1 MYEECPALLQMTR
14 TFLEDGEKDEI
25 IHHCK
30 VIRYDPEEENIYLIA
45 GKSDITSF
53 LLDGVYRCTIN
64 SEKKEIW
71 CQGVIRER
79 YCNKVGKVLV
89 FRVQNGFYEK
99 NINRRLQSQESYYL
113 DSLKKNHS
121 RQKLWQLDQAELL
134 MEKK

>member
-64 SEKKEIW
+64 I
-71 CQGVIRER
+71 
-79 YCNKVGKVLV
+79 
-89 FRVQNGFYEK
+89 
-99 NINRRLQSQESYYL
+99 
-113 DSLKKNHS
+113 
-121 RQKLWQLDQAELL
+121 
-134 MEKK
+134 

>member
-53 LLDGVYRCTIN
+53 CWMEYIDVRSIVKKKKSGARASYVKDTVIK
-64 SEKKEIW
+64 SEK
-71 CQGVIRER
+71 
-79 YCNKVGKVLV
+79 
-89 FRVQNGFYEK
+89 
-99 NINRRLQSQESYYL
+99 S
-113 DSLKKNHS
+113 
-121 RQKLWQLDQAELL
+121 
-134 MEKK
+134 

>member
-53 LLDGVYRCTIN
+53 LLEYIDVRSIVKKKKSGARASYVKDTVIK
-64 SEKKEIW
+64 SEK
-71 CQGVIRER
+71 
-79 YCNKVGKVLV
+79 
-89 FRVQNGFYEK
+89 
-99 NINRRLQSQESYYL
+99 S
-113 DSLKKNHS
+113 
-121 RQKLWQLDQAELL
+121 
-134 MEKK
+134 

>member
-30 VIRYDPEEENIYLIA
+30 VIRYDSEEENIYLIA

-53 LLDGVYRCTIN
+53 LLDGVYRCTIS

-71 CQGVIRER
+71 CQGIIRER

-99 NINRRLQSQESYYL
+99 NIN
-113 DSLKKNHS
+113 KIK
-121 RQKLWQLDQAELL
+121 
-134 MEKK
+134 

>member
-14 TFLEDGEKDEI
+14 TFLD
-25 IHHCK
+25 
-30 VIRYDPEEENIYLIA
+30 LIA

-99 NINRRLQSQESYYL
+99 NIN
-113 DSLKKNHS
+113 KIK
-121 RQKLWQLDQAELL
+121 
-134 MEKK
+134 

>member
-14 TFLEDGEKDEI
+14 TFLEKDEI

-99 NINRRLQSQESYYL
+99 NIN
-113 DSLKKNHS
+113 KIK
-121 RQKLWQLDQAELL
+121 
-134 MEKK
+134 

>member
-30 VIRYDPEEENIYLIA
+30 VIRYDSEEENIYLIA

-64 SEKKEIW
+64 SEKKRNLVPG
-71 CQGVIRER
+71 QSYVKDTVI
-79 YCNKVGKVLV
+79 KS
-89 FRVQNGFYEK
+89 EK
-99 NINRRLQSQESYYL
+99 S
-113 DSLKKNHS
+113 
-121 RQKLWQLDQAELL
+121 
-134 MEKK
+134 

>member
-30 VIRYDPEEENIYLIA
+30 ENIYLIA

-99 NINRRLQSQESYYL
+99 NIN
-113 DSLKKNHS
+113 KIK
-121 RQKLWQLDQAELL
+121 
-134 MEKK
+134 

>member
-45 GKSDITSF
+45 GKSDITS
-53 LLDGVYRCTIN
+53 
-64 SEKKEIW
+64 EKKEIW

-99 NINRRLQSQESYYL
+99 NIN
-113 DSLKKNHS
+113 KIK
-121 RQKLWQLDQAELL
+121 
-134 MEKK
+134 

>member
-53 LLDGVYRCTIN
+53 LLDGVYRCTDRKSTRLN
-64 SEKKEIW
+64 SSH
-71 CQGVIRER
+71 VRT
-79 YCNKVGKVLV
+79 
-89 FRVQNGFYEK
+89 
-99 NINRRLQSQESYYL
+99 
-113 DSLKKNHS
+113 S
-121 RQKLWQLDQAELL
+121 RMPSSA
-134 MEKK
+134 

>member
-53 LLDGVYRCTIN
+53 CWMEYIDVRSIVK
-64 SEKKEIW
+64 KKEIW

-99 NINRRLQSQESYYL
+99 NIN
-113 DSLKKNHS
+113 KIK
-121 RQKLWQLDQAELL
+121 
-134 MEKK
+134 

>member
-1 MYEECPALLQMTR
+1 MDNMYEECPALLQMTR

-64 SEKKEIW
+64 SEKKKS
-71 CQGVIRER
+71 GARASYVKDTVI
-79 YCNKVGKVLV
+79 KS
-89 FRVQNGFYEK
+89 EK
-99 NINRRLQSQESYYL
+99 S
-113 DSLKKNHS
+113 
-121 RQKLWQLDQAELL
+121 
-134 MEKK
+134 

>member
-14 TFLEDGEKDEI
+14 NVIWKMEKNDEI

-64 SEKKEIW
+64 SEKN
-71 CQGVIRER
+71 R
-79 YCNKVGKVLV
+79 NLV
-89 FRVQNGFYEK
+89 PGR
-99 NINRRLQSQESYYL
+99 
-113 DSLKKNHS
+113 HT
-121 RQKLWQLDQAELL
+121 
-134 MEKK
+134 

>member
-53 LLDGVYRCTIN
+53 LMEGVYKCTRN
-64 SEKKEIW
+64 SEKKS
-71 CQGVIRER
+71 GARASYVKDTVI
-79 YCNKVGKVLV
+79 KS
-89 FRVQNGFYEK
+89 EK
-99 NINRRLQSQESYYL
+99 S
-113 DSLKKNHS
+113 
-121 RQKLWQLDQAELL
+121 
-134 MEKK
+134 

>member
-25 IHHCK
+25 IRHCK

-99 NINRRLQSQESYYL
+99 NIN
-113 DSLKKNHS
+113 KIK
-121 RQKLWQLDQAELL
+121 
-134 MEKK
+134 

>member
-53 LLDGVYRCTIN
+53 LLDGV
-64 SEKKEIW
+64 
-71 CQGVIRER
+71 
-79 YCNKVGKVLV
+79 
-89 FRVQNGFYEK
+89 
-99 NINRRLQSQESYYL
+99 
-113 DSLKKNHS
+113 
-121 RQKLWQLDQAELL
+121 
-134 MEKK
+134 

>member
-30 VIRYDPEEENIYLIA
+30 VIRYDPEEENI
-45 GKSDITSF
+45 
-53 LLDGVYRCTIN
+53 C
-64 SEKKEIW
+64 
-71 CQGVIRER
+71 ER

-99 NINRRLQSQESYYL
+99 NIN
-113 DSLKKNHS
+113 KIK
-121 RQKLWQLDQAELL
+121 
-134 MEKK
+134 

>member
-89 FRVQNGFYEK
+89 FRVQNGFYE
-99 NINRRLQSQESYYL
+99 INKRVLTKEKESAILYL
-113 DSLKKNHS
+113 EFLIALSFY
-121 RQKLWQLDQAELL
+121 EC
-134 MEKK
+134 

>member
-1 MYEECPALLQMTR
+1 MYIQFATALV
-14 TFLEDGEKDEI
+14 EDCKIALTSLPWAHCNLDREKDEI

-99 NINRRLQSQESYYL
+99 NIN
-113 DSLKKNHS
+113 KIK
-121 RQKLWQLDQAELL
+121 
-134 MEKK
+134 